1 MGCRLL
7 VVGRWLSVIGCR
19 LSVFGHRS
27 IANRKYTNNQQPKTN
42 NPHLDHKVMRR
53 IMRIEETIA
62 LPCSTKGFCSF

>member
-7 VVGRWLSVIGCR
+7 VVGCWLLVVGYR

-42 NPHLDHKVMRR
+42 NHPNSHCVGRVAARFPYLNQKSKKLTSWQV
-53 IMRIEETIA
+53 
-62 LPCSTKGFCSF
+62 

>member
-42 NPHLDHKVMRR
+42 NHPNSHCVGRVTARFPYLNQKSK
-53 IMRIEETIA
+53 ELT
-62 LPCSTKGFCSF
+62 SW